1 VSNRRIGW
9 ILYVSRRYFRTR
21 RREKGHTASILSVA
35 GIGAGV
41 MTLIVV
47 LAVMNGFQLTTIRS
61 ILEVNSYHLRVTDRA
76 AKGRDPALES
86 LLRGVRG
93 VEAVVPFVDLQTVAQ
108 GYFSG
113 VQAVTLR
120 GVPADAMTLDPSL
133 AASVRI
139 VAGQFDL
146 SRPGNVVLG
155 TELAQSLGV
164 RVGDE
169 VTLLTLLSSPHPS
182 AGASGRPV
190 FRVAGI
196 FRTGFYD
203 YDLSWGFISIGD
215 ALGEFGAP
223 GGVVYG
229 LKLKDRFDDR
239 TVAARIRNAL
249 PQNVRNDIRIE
260 SWRQYNRAIF
270 GALSVEKTT
279 MMLLVGLIFLVV
291 GVNIYQSLRRSVYE
305 RTEDIGVLRAV
316 GAPPSAIQ
324 LIFVLDGFYIGFLG
338 AAIGTA
344 LGLFLSV
351 NINGVFSVTEHV
363 VNGALALG
371 GPVLQSVVGLRPG
384 EFSIFS
390 PAYFYLS
397 AVPVHVVFGEVF
409 SIFLFALLSAT
420 LASVFAAMRVAR
432 IKPAHVLRY
441 E

>member
-1 VSNRRIGW
+1 MSNRRIGW

-61 ILEVNSYHLRVTDRA
+61 ILEVNSYHLRITDPA
-76 AKGRDPALES
+76 NGGVNPALES
-86 LLRGVRG
+86 LLRGVKG
-93 VEAVVPFVDLQTVAQ
+93 VEAVVPFVDVQTVAQ
-108 GYFSG
+108 GYFAG
-113 VQAVTLR
+113 VQAVSLR
-120 GVPADAMTLDPSL
+120 GVPAEAMTLDPSL
-133 AASVRI
+133 AASVKV
-139 VAGQFDL
+139 VAGRFDL

-155 TELAQSLGV
+155 TELAQSLGL

-169 VTLLTLLSSPHPS
+169 VTLLTVLSAPRVS
-182 AGASGRPV
+182 AAGSGRPV

-203 YDLSWGFISIGD
+203 YDLHWGFISLGD
-215 ALGEFGAP
+215 ALGDFGAT

-239 TVAARIRNAL
+239 AVTLRIRSAL
-249 PQNVRNDIRIE
+249 PQDLRNQVRIE
-260 SWRQYNRAIF
+260 SWRRYNRAIF

-338 AAIGTA
+338 AAIGTV

-351 NINGVFSVTEHV
+351 NINGVFTVTESI
-363 VNGALALG
+363 VNGVLALG
-371 GPVLQSVVGLRPG
+371 GPALQGLVGLRPG

-390 PAYFYLS
+390 PSYFYLS

-420 LASVFAAMRVAR
+420 LASVFAAVRAAR